1 MYSKIRIYDICRGGS
16 RALGPGLRYIIWTQG
31 CLFHCANCLS
41 PQSKPL
47 DQGYL
52 MEVDS
57 IADDIISNQN
67 IEGITISG
75 GEPMIQAEP
84 LCQLLDKVKD
94 KRPELTIISFTGF
107 RKENLTAPAQIQ
119 LLNTIDLLID
129 GEYVDELNDGMGLR
143 GSSNQRL
150 HFMSNRLLPFKEE
163 LEHGKRVIEFHIQQ
177 DKTVAYGIPKRRM
190 FN

>member
-75 GEPMIQAEP
+75 GEPMIQAES

-129 GEYVDELNDGMGLR
+129 GEYIDDLNNGVGLR

-177 DKTVAYGIPKRRM
+177 DKTVAYGIPKRKM
-190 FN
+190 FY

>member
-57 IADDIISNQN
+57 IAYDIISNQN

-75 GEPMIQAEP
+75 GEPMIQAES

-129 GEYVDELNDGMGLR
+129 GEYIDELNNGVGLR

-177 DKTVAYGIPKRRM
+177 DKTVAYGIPKRKM
-190 FN
+190 FY

>member
-75 GEPMIQAEP
+75 GEPMIQAES

-129 GEYVDELNDGMGLR
+129 GEYVDELNDGVGLR

-177 DKTVAYGIPKRRM
+177 DKTVAYGIPKRKM
-190 FN
+190 FY

>member
-177 DKTVAYGIPKRRM
+177 DKSVAYGIPKRKM

>member
-119 LLNTIDLLID
+119 LLNIIDLLID
-129 GEYVDELNDGMGLR
+129 GEYVDELNDGVGLR

-177 DKTVAYGIPKRRM
+177 DKTVAYGIPKRKM
-190 FN
+190 FY

>member
-41 PQSKPL
+41 PQSRPL

-57 IADDIISNQN
+57 IADDIISNQK

-75 GEPMIQAEP
+75 GEPMIQAES
-84 LCQLLDKVKD
+84 LCQLLDKVRD

-129 GEYVDELNDGMGLR
+129 GEYVDELNDGWAFAVHQT
-143 GSSNQRL
+143 N
-150 HFMSNRLLPFKEE
+150 
-163 LEHGKRVIEFHIQQ
+163 
-177 DKTVAYGIPKRRM
+177 AYISCPTDSFLSRR
-190 FN
+190 N

>member
-41 PQSKPL
+41 PQSRPL

-57 IADDIISNQN
+57 IADDIISNQK

-75 GEPMIQAEP
+75 GEPMIQAES
-84 LCQLLDKVKD
+84 LCQLLDKVRD

>member
-177 DKTVAYGIPKRRM
+177 DKTVAYGIPKRKM
-190 FN
+190 FY

>member
-1 MYSKIRIYDICRGGS
+1 M
-16 RALGPGLRYIIWTQG
+16 
-31 CLFHCANCLS
+31 S

-75 GEPMIQAEP
+75 GEPMIQAES

-129 GEYVDELNDGMGLR
+129 GEYIDELNNGVGLR

-177 DKTVAYGIPKRRM
+177 DKTVAYGIPKRKM
-190 FN
+190 FY

>member
-75 GEPMIQAEP
+75 GEPMIQAES

-129 GEYVDELNDGMGLR
+129 GEYVDELNDGVGLR

-177 DKTVAYGIPKRRM
+177 NKTVAYGIPKRKM
-190 FN
+190 FY

>member
-41 PQSKPL
+41 PQSRPL

-57 IADDIISNQN
+57 IADDIISNQK

-75 GEPMIQAEP
+75 GEPMIQAES

-177 DKTVAYGIPKRRM
+177 DKIVAYGIPKRRM

>member
-57 IADDIISNQN
+57 IADDIINNQN

-75 GEPMIQAEP
+75 GEPMIQAES

-129 GEYVDELNDGMGLR
+129 GEYIDELNNGVGLR

-177 DKTVAYGIPKRRM
+177 DKTVAYGIPKRKM
-190 FN
+190 FY

>member
-177 DKTVAYGIPKRRM
+177 DKTVAYGIPKRKM

>member
-129 GEYVDELNDGMGLR
+129 GEYVDELNDGVGLR

-177 DKTVAYGIPKRRM
+177 DKTVAYGIPKRKM
-190 FN
+190 FY

>member
-75 GEPMIQAEP
+75 GEPMIQAES

-129 GEYVDELNDGMGLR
+129 GEYIDELNNGVGLR

-177 DKTVAYGIPKRRM
+177 DKTVAYGIPKRKM
-190 FN
+190 FY

>member
-41 PQSKPL
+41 PQSRPL

-177 DKTVAYGIPKRRM
+177 DKTVAYGIPKRKM

>member
-94 KRPELTIISFTGF
+94 KRSELTIISFTGF

-177 DKTVAYGIPKRRM
+177 DKTVAYGIPKRKM

>member
-41 PQSKPL
+41 PQSRPL

-57 IADDIISNQN
+57 IADDIISNQK

-84 LCQLLDKVKD
+84 LCQLLDKVRD

>member
-129 GEYVDELNDGMGLR
+129 GEYVDELNDEVGLR

-177 DKTVAYGIPKRRM
+177 DKTVAYGIPKRKM
-190 FN
+190 FY

>member
-1 MYSKIRIYDICRGGS
+1 
-16 RALGPGLRYIIWTQG
+16 
-31 CLFHCANCLS
+31 
-41 PQSKPL
+41 
-47 DQGYL
+47 
-52 MEVDS
+52 
-57 IADDIISNQN
+57 
-67 IEGITISG
+67 
-75 GEPMIQAEP
+75 MIQAEP

-177 DKTVAYGIPKRRM
+177 DKTVAYGRPKRKM